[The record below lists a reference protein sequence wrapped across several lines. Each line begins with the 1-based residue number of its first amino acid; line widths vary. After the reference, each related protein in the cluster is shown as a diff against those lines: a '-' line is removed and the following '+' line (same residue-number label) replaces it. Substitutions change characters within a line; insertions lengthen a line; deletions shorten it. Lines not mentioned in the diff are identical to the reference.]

1 MRVLGFCM
9 SGLLAFMLVGA
20 SISQEPKPADP
31 KVPKETKAAPKDAK
45 ADPKVDPKTDPK
57 AETKAKGQLPQ
68 NWKQLGLTDD
78 QTQKVYKV
86 QTKYNEDI
94 DKLKAQI
101 EELKAKMTKERNEV
115 LTAEQ
120 KKRLED
126 ILKAK
131 SGADK

>member
-20 SISQEPKPADP
+20 SISQEPKPAA
-31 KVPKETKAAPKDAK
+31 PKETKVAPKDAK
-45 ADPKVDPKTDPK
+45 ADPKADPK

-68 NWKQLGLTDD
+68 NWKQLGLTDE
-78 QTQKVYKV
+78 TQKVYKV

>member
-1 MRVLGFCM
+1 MRVLGFCT
-9 SGLLAFMLVGA
+9 SGLLAFLLVGA

-31 KVPKETKAAPKDAK
+31 KAAKETKAAPKDAK
-45 ADPKVDPKTDPK
+45 VDPKADPK

-86 QTKYNEDI
+86 QSKYNEDI

-101 EELKAKMTKERNEV
+101 EELKTKMAKERNEV
-115 LTAEQ
+115 LTPEQ

-131 SGADK
+131 ADK

>member
-31 KVPKETKAAPKDAK
+31 KAPKETKGVPKDAK
-45 ADPKVDPKTDPK
+45 ADPKT
-57 AETKAKGQLPQ
+57 ETKAKGQLPQ

-101 EELKAKMTKERNEV
+101 EELKAKMAKERNEV
-115 LTAEQ
+115 LTPEQ

-131 SGADK
+131 ADK